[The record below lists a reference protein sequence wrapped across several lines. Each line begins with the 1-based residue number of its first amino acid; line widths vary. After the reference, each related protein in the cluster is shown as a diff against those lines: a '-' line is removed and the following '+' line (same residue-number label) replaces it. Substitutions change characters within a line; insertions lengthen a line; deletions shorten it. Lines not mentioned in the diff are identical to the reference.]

1 MKGIKGERR
10 EIEWEISERE
20 TEHERLLTL
29 GNEQGVVEGEVG
41 GTMGWL
47 GDRHWGG
54 HLMGWA
60 LGIILY
66 VGKSNSN
73 DKIYKKESINALGNQ
88 YDFWVEEKQK
98 GQKKGELKNQE

>member
-1 MKGIKGERR
+1 
-10 EIEWEISERE
+10 
-20 TEHERLLTL
+20 
-29 GNEQGVVEGEVG
+29 
-41 GTMGWL
+41 
-47 GDRHWGG
+47 
-54 HLMGWA
+54 MGWA